1 MDCSDTQLLLNQLV
15 DIGER
20 KFGAGIFR
28 LSSGTNFVPE
38 CSANRVSV
46 VSVGD
51 DDRTGTYGS
60 ANRLDSAFVYNSFNA
75 VDDTFSVDD

>member
-1 MDCSDTQLLLNQLV
+1 MDSSDTQLLLNQLV

-28 LSSGTNFVPE
+28 LSSGTNFVSE
-38 CSANRVSV
+38 CPANCVSV

-51 DDRTGTYGS
+51 DDRTGTYGG
-60 ANRLDSAFVYNSFNA
+60 ANRLDSPFVHKSFDA
-75 VDDTFSVDD
+75 VDDTLSVDD